1 MSVAGSGF
9 RLGYLSSSIDTSVR
23 YPTHTGYSVTDGTSW
38 LPSWEVRRGASQD
51 PSTYGNPGH
60 SCPPDTQTKPRLP
73 RRGVGPAAAEAAAPQ
88 TGSEC
93 MAFPRGRRRRPPSNS
108 ARRRRVASSG
118 RIHSNGTLLKIV
130 AFARRALSLPSFLT
144 LASMEVD
151 VVVVLSNGIN
161 NKKYDLSCTVEYDAT
176 RKEQEFR

>member
-1 MSVAGSGF
+1 M
-9 RLGYLSSSIDTSVR
+9 YVR
-23 YPTHTGYSVTDGTSW
+23 YPTHIGYSVTDGTSW

-51 PSTYGNPGH
+51 PSTYGNPSH
-60 SCPPDTQTKPRLP
+60 SMSVLARRRSRHPDETATPLVWAQ
-73 RRGVGPAAAEAAAPQ
+73 RRRRRRRHKLAPK
-88 TGSEC
+88 SEC
-93 MAFPRGRRRRPPSNS
+93 MAFPRGRRRWPPPSNS

-161 NKKYDLSCTVEYDAT
+161 NKKYDLICTVEYDAT
-176 RKEQEFR
+176 RKEQEFQ